1 MEFFAVI
8 IGIGIGYALYRKNRA
23 NREEDY
29 DDDYEEEARFEP
41 REPVYPTRNHYRI
54 LRRLPLYRIR
64 HDPRNTDPNAAI
76 REIDEAIR
84 AGERALD
91 SLREAKNQLNS
102 ARNWGIYDMIGGGL
116 ISSMIKHS
124 KIDQANEWM
133 DQANR
138 DLRCFAKELRDV
150 DGEDLQIDTGSL
162 VTMLDIFCDNFFS
175 DLLVQQKINDGR
187 ARIDALSDRIE
198 DVLYTLKQR
207 ANGIARQYQMQN

>member
-8 IGIGIGYALYRKNRA
+8 IGIGIGYALYRKNRT

-41 REPVYPTRNHYRI
+41 REPVYPTRNLSYEE
-54 LRRLPLYRIR
+54 PL
-64 HDPRNTDPNAAI
+64 NTADPNAAL

-84 AGERALD
+84 AGEQALD

-207 ANGIARQYQMQN
+207 ANGIARQCQMQN

>member
-8 IGIGIGYALYRKNRA
+8 IGIGIGYALYRKKRS
-23 NREEDY
+23 NREEEY

-41 REPVYPTRNHYRI
+41 RESVYPTRNLSYEE
-54 LRRLPLYRIR
+54 PL
-64 HDPRNTDPNAAI
+64 NTADPNAAL

-207 ANGIARQYQMQN
+207 ANGIARQCQMQN

>member
-23 NREEDY
+23 NREEEY

-41 REPVYPTRNHYRI
+41 REPVYPTRNLSYEE
-54 LRRLPLYRIR
+54 PL
-64 HDPRNTDPNAAI
+64 NTADPNAAL

>member
-29 DDDYEEEARFEP
+29 DDDYEKDARFEP
-41 REPVYPTRNHYRI
+41 RESVYPTRNLSYEE
-54 LRRLPLYRIR
+54 PL
-64 HDPRNTDPNAAI
+64 NTADPNAAL

>member
-8 IGIGIGYALYRKNRA
+8 IGIGIGYALYRKNRS
-23 NREEDY
+23 NHEEDY

-41 REPVYPTRNHYRI
+41 REPVYPTRNLSYEE
-54 LRRLPLYRIR
+54 PL
-64 HDPRNTDPNAAI
+64 NTADPNAAL

-102 ARNWGIYDMIGGGL
+102 ARSWGIYDMIGGGL

-187 ARIDALSDRIE
+187 ARIDALSERIE

>member
-8 IGIGIGYALYRKNRA
+8 IGIGIGYALYRKNRS
-23 NREEDY
+23 NREEEY

-41 REPVYPTRNHYRI
+41 REPVYPTRNLSYEE
-54 LRRLPLYRIR
+54 PL
-64 HDPRNTDPNAAI
+64 NTADPNAAL

-84 AGERALD
+84 AGEQALD

-150 DGEDLQIDTGSL
+150 DSEDLQIDTGSL

-207 ANGIARQYQMQN
+207 ANSIARQYQMQN

>member
-1 MEFFAVI
+1 MEFLAVI

-41 REPVYPTRNHYRI
+41 RESVYPTRNLSYEE
-54 LRRLPLYRIR
+54 PL
-64 HDPRNTDPNAAI
+64 NTADPNAAL
-76 REIDEAIR
+76 REIDEAIH

-187 ARIDALSDRIE
+187 ARIDALSERIE

>member
-8 IGIGIGYALYRKNRA
+8 IGIGIGYALYRKNRS
-23 NREEDY
+23 NHEEDY

-41 REPVYPTRNHYRI
+41 REPVYPTRNLSYEE
-54 LRRLPLYRIR
+54 PL
-64 HDPRNTDPNAAI
+64 NTADPNAAL

-84 AGERALD
+84 AGEQALD

-207 ANGIARQYQMQN
+207 ANSIARQYQMQN

>member
-23 NREEDY
+23 NREEEY

-41 REPVYPTRNHYRI
+41 RESVYPTRNLSYEE
-54 LRRLPLYRIR
+54 PL
-64 HDPRNTDPNAAI
+64 NTADPNAAL

-150 DGEDLQIDTGSL
+150 DSEDLQIDTGSL

>member
-1 MEFFAVI
+1 MEFLAVI
-8 IGIGIGYALYRKNRA
+8 IGIGIGYALYRKNRESRDEDYEE
-23 NREEDY
+23 NYEEDY
-29 DDDYEEEARFEP
+29 AEEARFDSRDSAYAARSLSYEEP
-41 REPVYPTRNHYRI
+41 RSGASGAER
-54 LRRLPLYRIR
+54 
-64 HDPRNTDPNAAI
+64 
-76 REIDEAIR
+76 REIDEAVL

-91 SLREAKNQLNS
+91 SLREAKRQLNS
-102 ARNWGIYDMIGGGL
+102 ARAWGIYDLVGGGL

-124 KIDQANEWM
+124 KINNANEWM

-138 DLRCFAKELRDV
+138 DLRRFARELQDV
-150 DGEDLQIDTGSL
+150 DSEGLQIDTGSL
-162 VTMLDIFCDNFFS
+162 VSMLDIFCDNFFS

>member
-23 NREEDY
+23 NREEEY

-41 REPVYPTRNHYRI
+41 RESVYPTRNLSYEE
-54 LRRLPLYRIR
+54 PL
-64 HDPRNTDPNAAI
+64 NTADPNAAL

-84 AGERALD
+84 AGEQALD

-187 ARIDALSDRIE
+187 ARIDALSERIE

-207 ANGIARQYQMQN
+207 ANSIARQYQMQN

>member
-23 NREEDY
+23 NREEEY

-41 REPVYPTRNHYRI
+41 RESVYPTRNLSYEE
-54 LRRLPLYRIR
+54 PL
-64 HDPRNTDPNAAI
+64 NTADPNAAL

-84 AGERALD
+84 AGEQALD

-207 ANGIARQYQMQN
+207 ANSIARQYQMQN

>member
-8 IGIGIGYALYRKNRA
+8 IGIGIGYALYRKNRSS
-23 NREEDY
+23 REEDY
-29 DDDYEEEARFEP
+29 DDDYEEEARFES
-41 REPVYPTRNHYRI
+41 REPIYPTRTLSYAE
-54 LRRLPLYRIR
+54 
-64 HDPRNTDPNAAI
+64 PRNTDSNAAL

-91 SLREAKNQLNS
+91 SLREAKEQLNS
-102 ARNWGIYDMIGGGL
+102 ARYWGIYDMIGGGL

-124 KIDQANEWM
+124 KIDRANEWM

-150 DGEDLQIDTGSL
+150 DSDDLQIDTGSL
-162 VTMLDIFCDNFFS
+162 VSMLDIFCDNFFS
-175 DLLVQQKINDGR
+175 DIMVQKKINDSR

-198 DVLYTLKQR
+198 DALQALKRRARLYE
-207 ANGIARQYQMQN
+207 